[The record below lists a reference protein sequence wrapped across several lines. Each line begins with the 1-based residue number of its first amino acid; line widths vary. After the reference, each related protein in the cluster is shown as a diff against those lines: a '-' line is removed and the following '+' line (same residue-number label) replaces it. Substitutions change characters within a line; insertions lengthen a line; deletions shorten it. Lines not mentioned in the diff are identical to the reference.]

1 MTRLNFVLAIAI
13 LGSALYLVNVQ
24 YESRKLFT
32 ALEKAQ
38 AEAHRL
44 ESENERLQV
53 EKRSQVTPLRL
64 EKLAKERLQMRT
76 VTPAITN
83 YVTYKADEVRTPQ
96 GAQ

>member
-1 MTRLNFVLAIAI
+1 
-13 LGSALYLVNVQ
+13 
-24 YESRKLFT
+24 
-32 ALEKAQ
+32 
-38 AEAHRL
+38 
-44 ESENERLQV
+44 V

-83 YVTYKADEVRTPQ
+83 YVTYKADEARPPQ

>member
-1 MTRLNFVLAIAI
+1 VTRLNFILVMAI
-13 LGSALYLVNVQ
+13 LASALYLVNVQ

-32 ALEKAQ
+32 ALDKAR

-83 YVTYKADEVRTPQ
+83 YVTYKADEVRTTQ
-96 GAQ
+96 DAQ

>member
-1 MTRLNFVLAIAI
+1 MRLNFILVMAI
-13 LGSALYLVNVQ
+13 LASALYLVNVQ

-32 ALEKAQ
+32 ALDKAR

-83 YVTYKADEVRTPQ
+83 YVTYKADEVRTIQ

>member
-1 MTRLNFVLAIAI
+1 MTRLNIVLVMAI
-13 LGSALYLVNVQ
+13 LASALYLVNVQ

-32 ALEKAQ
+32 ALDKAR

-83 YVTYKADEVRTPQ
+83 YVSYKADEVRTPQ

>member
-1 MTRLNFVLAIAI
+1 VTRLNFVLVMAI
-13 LGSALYLVNVQ
+13 LASALYLVNVQ

-32 ALEKAQ
+32 ALDKSR

-83 YVTYKADEVRTPQ
+83 YVTYKSDDVPALKAAP
-96 GAQ
+96 

>member
-1 MTRLNFVLAIAI
+1 VTRLTFVLVMAI
-13 LGSALYLVNVQ
+13 LASALYLVNVQ

-32 ALEKAQ
+32 ALDKSR

-83 YVTYKADEVRTPQ
+83 YVTYKSDDVPALK
-96 GAQ
+96 GAP

>member
-1 MTRLNFVLAIAI
+1 MTRLNFILVMAI
-13 LGSALYLVNVQ
+13 LASALYLVNVQ

-32 ALEKAQ
+32 ALDKAR

-83 YVTYKADEVRTPQ
+83 YVTYKADEVRTTQ
-96 GAQ
+96 DAQ

>member
-1 MTRLNFVLAIAI
+1 MTRLIFILVMAI
-13 LGSALYLVNVQ
+13 LASALYLVNVQ
-24 YESRKLFT
+24 YETRKLFT
-32 ALEKAQ
+32 ALDKAR

-64 EKLAKERLQMRT
+64 EKLAKDRLQMRT

-83 YVTYKADEVRTPQ
+83 YVTYKADEVRTTQ

>member
-83 YVTYKADEVRTPQ
+83 YVTYKADEVRPPQ